1 MSDDVGNG
9 AAEEPGSDLTLA
21 DELAEAVAGLQGV
34 TAGTSGQLA
43 TWAAGPSVFAT
54 LDGERA
60 EFRLDPMVAAAAL
73 RTPDASPSPRGA
85 DCPLRN
91 TGSSTVQTWSATMR
105 APSAVGWMPSF
116 WFRRSMPATPSSRNG
131 SSGTPYSLARAG

>member
-9 AAEEPGSDLTLA
+9 ASQEPVSDLTLA
-21 DELAEAVAGLQGV
+21 DVLAEAAAGLPGV
-34 TAGTSGQLA
+34 TAGTSGALA

-73 RTPDASPSPRGA
+73 RTPD
-85 DCPLRN
+85 
-91 TGSSTVQTWSATMR
+91 T
-105 APSAVGWMPSF
+105 APSARGAVWIAFAPPLLDDHAIDRAEA
-116 WFRRSMPATPSSRNG
+116 WFLSAQRRAAATLRG
-131 SSGTPYSLARAG
+131 

>member
-9 AAEEPGSDLTLA
+9 AAGEPVSDLTLA
-21 DELAEAVAGLQGV
+21 DVLAEAAAGLQGV

-54 LDGERA
+54 LDGGRA

-73 RTPDASPSPRGA
+73 RTPDTSPSARGA
-85 DCPLRN
+85 DWIVFAPPVLDDHAIDRAEAWFLSAHRRAAATLR
-91 TGSSTVQTWSATMR
+91 G
-105 APSAVGWMPSF
+105 
-116 WFRRSMPATPSSRNG
+116 
-131 SSGTPYSLARAG
+131 